1 MVAGDASCVRVPV
14 IVPRRLRFAAI
25 GLLVALPAVALGAR
39 ALFRRAEPA
48 PARAVATQ
56 GTLGEACGDHGA
68 CKKAIAAKP
77 GDLPPVDVPT
87 GKPRLLEFSS
97 QHCPACERMKPVV
110 VGATAR
116 CATQNDTVLQVDV
129 DEPNGEALAER
140 YRVSMLPTFLTV
152 DAEGTEVERIVGV
165 QPEERIALAI
175 GDVEGRVCPRM

>member
-1 MVAGDASCVRVPV
+1 
-14 IVPRRLRFAAI
+14 
-25 GLLVALPAVALGAR
+25 
-39 ALFRRAEPA
+39 
-48 PARAVATQ
+48 
-56 GTLGEACGDHGA
+56 
-68 CKKAIAAKP
+68 
-77 GDLPPVDVPT
+77 
-87 GKPRLLEFSS
+87 
-97 QHCPACERMKPVV
+97 MKPVV

-152 DAEGTEVERIVGV
+152 DAEGAEVERIVGV